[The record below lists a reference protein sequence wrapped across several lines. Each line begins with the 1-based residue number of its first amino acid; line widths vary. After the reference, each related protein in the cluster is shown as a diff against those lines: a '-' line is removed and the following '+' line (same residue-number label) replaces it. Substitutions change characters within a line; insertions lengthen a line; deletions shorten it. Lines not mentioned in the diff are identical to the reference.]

1 MSAEHEPTDEP
12 EASSEPSP
20 QARQL
25 ALIIYGSFIC
35 LTIFALGLSGVL
47 FFESMK
53 EPHPVINRSLWSLAG
68 LGTLSAFCAA
78 WLHHWIVN
86 LKMKG
91 LTIEI

>member
-1 MSAEHEPTDEP
+1 MSADPESTVEP
-12 EASSEPSP
+12 EASPAPSA
-20 QARQL
+20 QARLIATIIL
-25 ALIIYGSFIC
+25 ASFGC
-35 LTIFALGLSGVL
+35 LTFFSLLLAGVL

-91 LTIEI
+91 LTINL